1 MNPKSETIV
10 EIPEDIYELTRKCD
24 VPLTKVLDF
33 TLCSLKA
40 CRETQDKREQ
50 KT

>member
-1 MNPKSETIV
+1 MGAKSEKIV
-10 EIPEDIYELTRKCD
+10 EVPEDVYELTRRCE
-24 VPLTKVLDF
+24 VPLAKVLDF